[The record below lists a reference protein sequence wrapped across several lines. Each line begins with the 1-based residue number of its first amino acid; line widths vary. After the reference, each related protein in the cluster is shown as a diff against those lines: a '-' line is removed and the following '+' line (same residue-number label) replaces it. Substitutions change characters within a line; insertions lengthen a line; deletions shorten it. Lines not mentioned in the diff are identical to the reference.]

1 MQQAQLS
8 AFYKHCSISFSSK
21 FTPFSNEETK
31 AQRVNNLP
39 KYTKSAARARLPA
52 KAVCLQTPHP
62 SLPLN
67 SAL

>member
-31 AQRVNNLP
+31 AQRGSDSCPGTAGGRGQSWDSIQSLCHRSEVL
-39 KYTKSAARARLPA
+39 ARP
-52 KAVCLQTPHP
+52 CPD
-62 SLPLN
+62 
-67 SAL
+67 